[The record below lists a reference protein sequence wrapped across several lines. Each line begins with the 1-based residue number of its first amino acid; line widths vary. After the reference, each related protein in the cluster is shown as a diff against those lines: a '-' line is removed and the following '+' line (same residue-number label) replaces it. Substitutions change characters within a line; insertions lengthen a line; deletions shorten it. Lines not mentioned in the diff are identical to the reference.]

1 MTLRYVLI
9 ADGSSDAVLHAVIRW
24 SLRQQAPNLAIGESP
39 TLLRRHRP
47 PGDTYL
53 EALDI
58 WQPDLVVFHRDA
70 EAIDPRVR
78 RAELPQEGRLVP
90 LIPVRMTEAW
100 LLFDEAAIRAAAG
113 RPRGR
118 EPLMLPKLSQLEGR
132 ADPKELLEGAL
143 IEAAGS
149 PSGRALRRL
158 REDLGMLKHRV
169 AENIED
175 FTPLRA
181 LSAFAQWEA
190 DLSAALRG
198 LGITVAT

>member
-9 ADGSSDAVLHAVIRW
+9 ADGSSDAVLHAVIRG

-47 PGDTYL
+47 PGDTYV
-53 EALDI
+53 EALD
-58 WQPDLVVFHRDA
+58 
-70 EAIDPRVR
+70 PRLR
-78 RAELPQEGRLVP
+78 RAEQPQEGRLVP

-149 PSGRALRRL
+149 PGGRALRRL
-158 REDLGMLKHRV
+158 REDLGMLKHRI

-181 LSAFAQWEA
+181 LSAFKQWEA